1 MAYKM
6 CDESGDEA
14 AAAVITSGYED
25 HFVDATEDI
34 LLAEP
39 PAMSPKS
46 IPTGSGDTA
55 RPGTGAGNG
64 NNEEND
70 IVLPVEYDQEDKAG
84 SLNQIENLPWDAEN
98 VVK

>member
-1 MAYKM
+1 M
-6 CDESGDEA
+6 CDKSGDEE

-25 HFVDATEDI
+25 DFVEATEDI
-34 LLAEP
+34 LPAKS
-39 PAMSPKS
+39 PAMSPKTN
-46 IPTGSGDTA
+46 PTGSGDTA

-64 NNEEND
+64 NNEENE
-70 IVLPVEYDQEDKAG
+70 IVLLVEYDREDKAG